1 MKPSPPRR
9 SAALPLLVAELA
21 LFSWETIARR
31 SWLIAQGAC
40 SAAEYQ
46 RMALEKL
53 TAAYLSSAA
62 LLLRPK
68 RGLNAA
74 LMPWHRR
81 ARANARRLRNKG
93 P

>member
-1 MKPSPPRR
+1 
-9 SAALPLLVAELA
+9 LA

-31 SWLIAQGAC
+31 SWLIAQGTC

-46 RMALEKL
+46 RMTLEKF

-74 LMPWHRR
+74 LVPWHRR
-81 ARANARRLRNKG
+81 ARANARRLRKRI

>member
-1 MKPSPPRR
+1 MKPGLSRR
-9 SAALPLLVAELA
+9 PIALPFLIAELTW
-21 LFSWETIARR
+21 FSWETIAYR
-31 SWLIAQGAC
+31 SWLIAQGTC

-62 LLLRPK
+62 IALRPK

-74 LMPWHRR
+74 LAPWHRR
-81 ARANARRLRNKG
+81 ARANARRLRNRVR
-93 P
+93 